1 MENLKILIVEDDDN
15 INNMVKEALLR
26 EGYEVQQAFNGF
38 EGAEKFAKGNY
49 HMVILDIMMPV
60 IDGIEAMG
68 RIRERSKVP
77 IIILSA
83 KGEDSDK
90 VIGLGM
96 GADDYIVKPFSV
108 VELIARVKSNI
119 RRSIY
124 YNESRVNVQSKV
136 YKYGDVE
143 FDLSSCIVKKAGTE
157 LTLTAKEMKILQLFF
172 ENPNK
177 VFTKVNI
184 YDSVWGDEF
193 TSDYNTVTV
202 HMARL
207 RSKIEDDPNNPSL
220 IETLWGIGYR
230 LAGSK
235 A

>member
-15 INNMVKEALLR
+15 INNMIKEALLR

-38 EGAEKFAKGNY
+38 QGVEKFAKGNY
-49 HMVILDIMMPV
+49 DMVILDIMMPV
-60 IDGIEAMG
+60 MDGIEAMG
-68 RIRERSKVP
+68 RIREKSKVP

-124 YNESRVNVQSKV
+124 YNESKANAQNKV

-143 FDLSSCIVKKAGTE
+143 FDLNSYIVRKGGEE

-202 HMARL
+202 HMRRL

-220 IETLWGIGYR
+220 IETVWGIGYR
-230 LAGSK
+230 LAGNK